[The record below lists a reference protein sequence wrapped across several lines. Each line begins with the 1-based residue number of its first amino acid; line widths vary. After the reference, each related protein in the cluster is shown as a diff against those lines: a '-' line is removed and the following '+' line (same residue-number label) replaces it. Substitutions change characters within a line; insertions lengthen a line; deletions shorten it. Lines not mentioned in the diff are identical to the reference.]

1 MDGCAT
7 GLYGAGMRAAVLLV
21 LCLPAFAPAQAH
33 VDRSEVTA
41 LQRQGYRLHSGRWR
55 LPQEIAYLQRAAAQR
70 AAPAAEPK
78 APIAKAAVA
87 GAAAPA
93 AKRDW
98 PQRPRRATTTGLF
111 DIRLQHVERLGLDTV
126 PVSFGTGQGRLQLP
140 RTQSIS
146 IGTTV
151 ALPLR

>member
-1 MDGCAT
+1 MDACSTVHYSAD
-7 GLYGAGMRAAVLLV
+7 MRAAILLV

-33 VDRSEVTA
+33 DRSDLQA
-41 LQRQGYRLHSGRWR
+41 LQRQGYRLYEGRWR
-55 LPQEIAYLQRAAAQR
+55 LPQEIVYLQRAAAQR
-70 AAPAAEPK
+70 AAPAVAVPPAK
-78 APIAKAAVA
+78 APVAKAAAV
-87 GAAAPA
+87 A
-93 AKRDW
+93 AKPDW
-98 PQRPRRATTTGLF
+98 LQRPRRATSTGVF
-111 DIRLQHVERLGLDTV
+111 SIRLQKVDLLGLDTV